1 MRILVDK
8 CMVEVFVNDRVVLMQ
23 MMYPTL
29 KDSDHVSV
37 TAVGGDANIESAQLF
52 TMHSIYA

>member
-1 MRILVDK
+1 MHGRGV
-8 CMVEVFVNDRVVLMQ
+8 VNDRVVLMQ

-52 TMHSIYA
+52 TMRSIYA